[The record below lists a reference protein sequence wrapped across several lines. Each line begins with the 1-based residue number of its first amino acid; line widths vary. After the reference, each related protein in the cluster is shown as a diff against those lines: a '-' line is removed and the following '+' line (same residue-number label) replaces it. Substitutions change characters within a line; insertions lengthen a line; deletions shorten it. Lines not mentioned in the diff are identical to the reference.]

1 MAYEDVISWRAIV
14 VSVPVIASDGK
25 EVGKVLD
32 VAALPE
38 EDIFHGVV
46 YKSEQTGHTVIAPR
60 DDIDRITPDAWVA
73 GDVGGVRRRRG
84 AASENIEPRIARAL
98 CIGSQARVCD
108 FHVRAGIVGRCCIG
122 EPIGGAVAHDDPGDG
137 DLAEVRLV
145 QRGTHLADLTLDAGD
160 KLRLIT

>member
-60 DDIDRITPDAWVA
+60 DDIDRITPDAIYLSVDSDQSKSHEPFHAMHVEKLGLKGLFFWKHT
-73 GDVGGVRRRRG
+73 GWKDS
-84 AASENIEPRIARAL
+84 SE
-98 CIGSQARVCD
+98 
-108 FHVRAGIVGRCCIG
+108 
-122 EPIGGAVAHDDPGDG
+122 
-137 DLAEVRLV
+137 
-145 QRGTHLADLTLDAGD
+145 
-160 KLRLIT
+160 